1 MSSLGIPPESAEQIA
16 SLLHS
21 NEMISVEDLKSAMV
35 SSEEGE
41 KCLIETL
48 IEFRFTDEVA
58 IANAISGSYDIEFL
72 PELNTE
78 NIDFT
83 TSDILSKKYILENR
97 IIPISVHGHT
107 LDVAISEPSALNQM
121 QSIALLTDKK
131 INPYL
136 VTISQ
141 ISNILDTFVTIDPTS
156 AKAPR
161 TPQVNLKT
169 NSSSKAVQREK
180 AAAQDAKIKSE
191 TKIDPAIAKKARLDK
206 LTQEKAAAEVSKD
219 DADGEQYSAVV
230 VQFIDKNLRKAIKE
244 GVSDIHFE
252 VFKHTA
258 RMRFRLD
265 GVLRE
270 EPGTDKLLYENYS
283 KIITRIKIMSRLD
296 IAERRKAQDGAITL
310 KVGEKEVD
318 FRVSCMPTSFGER
331 VVMRILDT
339 DGIDLSIEK
348 LGFHEDDEKAFLDA
362 IKSPQGMVLVTG
374 PTGSGKS
381 TTLYAALNEINKED
395 INILT
400 AEDPVEFT
408 LDGVGQVHVKPDYGM
423 TFATALRS
431 FLRQD
436 PEVVMVGEIRDQ
448 ETVEIAIKAAL
459 TGHLVLSTLHTND
472 AVSTITR
479 ILNMGVQPYLITSAL
494 TLIVAQR
501 LARKNCTE
509 CLVEDE
515 TVNESQLRSVG
526 FSAEEA
532 TRVTL
537 FHGEGCSNCNETG
550 YKGRKGVYE
559 VLRISDNLIEGILQE
574 KTTPELKKIALEKD
588 DFLNMQELGRTFL
601 KDGSICIEEYKRILI
616 LD

>member
-1 MSSLGIPPESAEQIA
+1 MLSLGIPPESAEQIA

-21 NEMISVEDLKSAMV
+21 NEMISEEDLKSAMV

-48 IEFRFTDEVA
+48 IEYRFTDEKS

-72 PELNTE
+72 PNLDTE

-83 TSDILSKKYILENR
+83 TSDILSKKYIIENR
-97 IIPISVHGHT
+97 IIPISIHGHT

-141 ISNILDTFVTIDPTS
+141 ISNFLATFDSIDPSS

-161 TPQVNLKT
+161 TPKLNSKT
-169 NSSSKAVQREK
+169 NSSSKAIEREK
-180 AAAQDAKIKSE
+180 AVDAKLKSE
-191 TKIDPAIAKKARLDK
+191 TRIDPAIAKKARLDK
-206 LTQEKAAAEVSKD
+206 LTQEKAATEASKEDD
-219 DADGEQYSAVV
+219 DAEQYSAVV
-230 VQFIDKNLRKAIKE
+230 VQFIDKHLKKAIKE

-258 RMRFRLD
+258 RMRLRLD

-270 EPGTDKLLYENYS
+270 EPGTEKILYENYS
-283 KIITRIKIMSRLD
+283 KIITRIKIMARLD

-348 LGFHEDDEKAFLDA
+348 LGFHEDDEKAFIDA

-423 TFATALRS
+423 TFASALRS

-501 LARKNCTE
+501 LARKNCTD

-515 TVNESQLRSVG
+515 GINEIEMGKVG
-526 FSAEEA
+526 FTAEESS
-532 TRVTL
+532 RLTL
-537 FHGEGCSNCNETG
+537 LKGEGCDKCNDTG

-559 VLRISDNLIEGILQE
+559 VLRITDNLIEGILQE

-588 DFLNMQELGRTFL
+588 NFMNMQELGRTFL
-601 KDGSICIEEYKRILI
+601 KDGSISIEEYKRILI

>member
-1 MSSLGIPPESAEQIA
+1 MLSLGIPPESAEQIA

-21 NEMISVEDLKSAMV
+21 NEMISEEDLKSAMV

-48 IEFRFTDEVA
+48 IEYRFTDEKS

-72 PELNTE
+72 PNLDTE

-83 TSDILSKKYILENR
+83 TSDILSKKYIIENR
-97 IIPISVHGHT
+97 IIPISIHGHT

-141 ISNILDTFVTIDPTS
+141 ISNFLATFDSIDPSS

-161 TPQVNLKT
+161 TPKLNSKT
-169 NSSSKAVQREK
+169 NSSSKAIEREK
-180 AAAQDAKIKSE
+180 AVDAKLKSE
-191 TKIDPAIAKKARLDK
+191 TRIDPAIAKKARLDK
-206 LTQEKAAAEVSKD
+206 LTQEKAATEASKEDD
-219 DADGEQYSAVV
+219 DAEQYSAVV
-230 VQFIDKNLRKAIKE
+230 VQFIDKHLKKAIKE

-258 RMRFRLD
+258 RMRLRLD

-270 EPGTDKLLYENYS
+270 EPGTEKILYENYS
-283 KIITRIKIMSRLD
+283 KIITRIKIMARLD

-348 LGFHEDDEKAFLDA
+348 LGFHEDDEKAFIDA

-423 TFATALRS
+423 TFASALRS

-515 TVNESQLRSVG
+515 GINEIEMGKVG
-526 FSAEEA
+526 FTAEESS
-532 TRVTL
+532 RLTL
-537 FHGEGCSNCNETG
+537 LKGEGCDKCNDTG

-559 VLRISDNLIEGILQE
+559 VLRITDNLIEGILQE

-588 DFLNMQELGRTFL
+588 NFMNMQELGRTFL
-601 KDGSICIEEYKRILI
+601 KDGSISIEEYKRILI

>member
-1 MSSLGIPPESAEQIA
+1 MLSLGIPPESAEQIA

-21 NEMISVEDLKSAMV
+21 NEMISEEDLKSAMV

-48 IEFRFTDEVA
+48 IEYRFTDEKS

-72 PELNTE
+72 PSLDTE

-83 TSDILSKKYILENR
+83 TSDILSKKYIIENR
-97 IIPISVHGHT
+97 IIPISIHGHT

-141 ISNILDTFVTIDPTS
+141 ISNFLATFDSIDPSS

-161 TPQVNLKT
+161 TPKLNSKT
-169 NSSSKAVQREK
+169 NSSSKAIEREK
-180 AAAQDAKIKSE
+180 AVDAKLKSE
-191 TKIDPAIAKKARLDK
+191 TRIDPAIAKKARLDK
-206 LTQEKAAAEVSKD
+206 LTQEKAATEASKEDD
-219 DADGEQYSAVV
+219 DAEQYSAVV
-230 VQFIDKNLRKAIKE
+230 VQFIDKHLKKAIKE

-258 RMRFRLD
+258 RMRLRLD

-270 EPGTDKLLYENYS
+270 EPGTEKILYENYS
-283 KIITRIKIMSRLD
+283 KIITRIKIMARLD

-348 LGFHEDDEKAFLDA
+348 LGFHEDDEKAFIDA

-423 TFATALRS
+423 TFASALRS

-515 TVNESQLRSVG
+515 GINEIEMGKVG
-526 FSAEEA
+526 FTAEESS
-532 TRVTL
+532 RLTL
-537 FHGEGCSNCNETG
+537 LKGEGCDKCNDTG

-559 VLRISDNLIEGILQE
+559 VLRITDNLIEGILQE

-588 DFLNMQELGRTFL
+588 NFMNMQELGRTFL
-601 KDGSICIEEYKRILI
+601 KDGSISIEEYKRILI

>member
-1 MSSLGIPPESAEQIA
+1 MPTLGIPPESAEQIA

-21 NEMISVEDLKSAMV
+21 NGLISESDLKSAMI
-35 SSEEGE
+35 SSDEGD

-48 IEFRFTDEVA
+48 IDFRFTDEKS

-72 PELNTE
+72 PNLDTE
-78 NIDFT
+78 NIDFS
-83 TSDILSKKYILENR
+83 TSDILPQKYISENR
-97 IIPISVHGHT
+97 IVPISIHGHT

-131 INPYL
+131 VNPYL

-141 ISNILDTFVTIDPTS
+141 ITEILDTFKTIDPSSASAPRTPKITSKPTTS
-156 AKAPR
+156 AKANGKDR
-161 TPQVNLKT
+161 
-169 NSSSKAVQREK
+169 
-180 AAAQDAKIKSE
+180 AADAKIKSE
-191 TKIDPAIAKKARLDK
+191 TKIDPAIAKKERQDK
-206 LTQEKAAAEVSKD
+206 LTAEKAAAEVSKE
-219 DADGEQYSAVV
+219 DADGEKYSAVV
-230 VQFIDKNLRKAIKE
+230 VQFIDKNLKKAIKE
-244 GVSDIHFE
+244 GVSDVHFE
-252 VFKHTA
+252 TFKHSS

-270 EPGTDKLLYENYS
+270 EPETGKVLHENYT
-283 KIITRIKIMSRLD
+283 KIITRIKIMSKLD

-318 FRVSCMPTSFGER
+318 FRVSVMPTSFGER

-348 LGFHEDDEKAFLDA
+348 LGFHEDDEKAFIDA
-362 IKSPQGMVLVTG
+362 ITSPQGMVLVTG

-381 TTLYAALNEINKED
+381 TTLYAALNKINKED

-408 LDGVGQVHVKPDYGM
+408 LNGVGQVHVKPDYGM
-423 TFATALRS
+423 TFASALRS

-479 ILNMGVQPYLITSAL
+479 ILNMGVQPYLITSSL
-494 TLIVAQR
+494 TLIIAQR
-501 LARKNCTE
+501 LARKNCTD
-509 CLVEDE
+509 CLIEDE
-515 TVNESQLRSVG
+515 NVNESQLRSVG

-532 TRVTL
+532 SRVTL
-537 FHGEGCSNCNETG
+537 FCGKGCDTCNGTG

-559 VLRISDNLIEGILQE
+559 VLRITDNLIEGILQE
-574 KTTPELKKIALEKD
+574 KTTPELKKVALEKD
-588 DFLNMQELGRTFL
+588 NFLNMQEIGRTFL
-601 KDGSICIEEYKRILI
+601 KEGSICIDEYKRILI

>member
-1 MSSLGIPPESAEQIA
+1 MATLGIPSESAEQIA

-21 NEMISVEDLKSAMV
+21 NSLISESDLKSAMV
-35 SSEEGE
+35 SSDEGE

-48 IEFRFTDEVA
+48 IDFRFTDEKT
-58 IANAISGSYDIEFL
+58 IANAISSSYDIEFL
-72 PELNTE
+72 PSLDTE
-78 NIDFT
+78 NIDFS
-83 TSDILSKKYILENR
+83 TSDILPKKYITENR
-97 IIPISVHGHT
+97 IVPISIHGHT

-131 INPYL
+131 VNPYL

-141 ISNILDTFVTIDPTS
+141 ITKILDSFNTIDPSS
-156 AKAPR
+156 ASAPR
-161 TPQVNLKT
+161 TPKPLKI
-169 NSSSKAVQREK
+169 NSSNKAAEKEK
-180 AAAQDAKIKSE
+180 AIAAAKKSE
-191 TKIDPAIAKKARLDK
+191 PQMPTPVAKKAKEPAKAQAAMSDEEVD
-206 LTQEKAAAEVSKD
+206 EK
-219 DADGEQYSAVV
+219 YSAVV
-230 VQFIDKNLRKAIKE
+230 VQFIDTNLKKAIKE
-244 GVSDIHFE
+244 GVSDVHFE
-252 VFKHTA
+252 VFKHSA

-265 GVLRE
+265 GVLME
-270 EPGTDKLLYENYS
+270 EPGTSKVLYDNYS
-283 KIITRIKIMSRLD
+283 KIITRIKIMSKLD

-310 KVGEKEVD
+310 KVDEKEVD

-348 LGFHEDDEKAFLDA
+348 LGFHEDDEKAFIDA
-362 IKSPQGMVLVTG
+362 ISSPQGMVLVTG

-381 TTLYAALNEINKED
+381 TTLYAALNKINKED

-408 LDGVGQVHVKPDYGM
+408 LNGVGQVHVKPDYGM
-423 TFATALRS
+423 TFASALRS

-501 LARKNCTE
+501 LARKNCSE
-509 CLVEDE
+509 CLIEDE
-515 TVNESQLRSVG
+515 DVNESQLRAVG
-526 FSAEEA
+526 FSAEES

-537 FHGEGCSNCNETG
+537 FKGGGCDTCNGTG
-550 YKGRKGVYE
+550 YKGRKGIYE
-559 VLRISDNLIEGILQE
+559 VLRITENLIEGILQE

-588 DFLNMQELGRTFL
+588 KFLNMQEIGRTFL
-601 KDGSICIEEYKRILI
+601 KDGSVSIDEYKRILI

>member
-1 MSSLGIPPESAEQIA
+1 MATLGIPSESAEQIA

-21 NEMISVEDLKSAMV
+21 NSLISESDLKSAMV
-35 SSEEGE
+35 ASEEGE

-48 IEFRFTDEVA
+48 IEYKFTNEKT
-58 IANAISGSYDIEFL
+58 IASAISGSYDIEFL
-72 PELNTE
+72 PELSTD

-83 TSDILSKKYILENR
+83 TSDILPQKYITENR
-97 IIPISVHGHT
+97 IVPISIHGHT

-131 INPYL
+131 VNPYL

-141 ISNILDTFVTIDPTS
+141 ISAILDSFNSIDPSS
-156 AKAPR
+156 ASAPR
-161 TPQVNLKT
+161 TPRLNSKN
-169 NSSSKAVQREK
+169 NSSAKAIAKEK
-180 AAAQDAKIKSE
+180 ATDAKIKSDL
-191 TKIDPAIAKKARLDK
+191 KIDPAIAKKARLDK
-206 LTQEKAAAEVSKD
+206 LNQEKAAAEVSKD

-230 VQFIDKNLRKAIKE
+230 VQFIDKNLKKAIKE
-244 GVSDIHFE
+244 GVSDVHFE
-252 VFKHTA
+252 IFKHSA

-270 EPGTDKLLYENYS
+270 EPGTDKILFENYS

-310 KVGEKEVD
+310 KVDEKEVD

-348 LGFHEDDEKAFLDA
+348 LGFHEDDEKAFIDS
-362 IKSPQGMVLVTG
+362 ISSPQGMVLVTG

-381 TTLYAALNEINKED
+381 TTLYAALNKINKED

-408 LDGVGQVHVKPDYGM
+408 LNGVGQVHVKPDYGM
-423 TFATALRS
+423 TFASALRS

-509 CLVEDE
+509 CLVGDED
-515 TVNESQLRSVG
+515 VNESQLRSVG
-526 FSAEEA
+526 FTAEES
-532 TRVTL
+532 TRINL
-537 FHGEGCSNCNETG
+537 FKGAGCDVCNGSG
-550 YKGRKGVYE
+550 YKGRKGIYE
-559 VLRISDNLIEGILQE
+559 VLRISDNMIEGILQE

-588 DFLNMQELGRTFL
+588 NFLNMQELGRTFL
-601 KDGSICIEEYKRILI
+601 KDGSISIEEYKRILI

>member
-1 MSSLGIPPESAEQIA
+1 MTSLGVPSESADQIA
-16 SLLHS
+16 SLLHANGLVTES
-21 NEMISVEDLKSAMV
+21 DLKSAMV
-35 SSEEGE
+35 SSQEGD

-48 IEFRFTDEVA
+48 IDFRFTDEKA
-58 IANAISGSYDIEFL
+58 IASAISGSYDIEFL
-72 PELNTE
+72 PELDAE
-78 NIDFT
+78 NIDFS
-83 TSDILSKKYILENR
+83 TSDILSQKFITQNR
-97 IIPISVHGHT
+97 IVPISIHGHT

-131 INPYL
+131 VNPYL

-141 ISNILDTFVTIDPTS
+141 ISSILDSFNSIDPSS
-156 AKAPR
+156 ASAPR
-161 TPQVNLKT
+161 TPKLNSKN
-169 NSSSKAVQREK
+169 NSSAKAIEREK
-180 AAAQDAKIKSE
+180 AVDAKIKTE
-191 TKIDPAIAKKARLDK
+191 VKIDPAIAKKARLDK
-206 LTQEKAAAEVSKD
+206 LTEEKAAAEVSKD
-219 DADGEQYSAVV
+219 DADAEQYSAVV
-230 VQFIDKNLRKAIKE
+230 VQFIDKHLKKAIKE

-252 VFKHTA
+252 VFKHSA
-258 RMRFRLD
+258 RMRCRLD

-270 EPGTDKLLYENYS
+270 EPGTEKVLFDNYT

-318 FRVSCMPTSFGER
+318 FRVSVMPTSFGER

-348 LGFHEDDEKAFLDA
+348 LGFNEDDEKAFIDA
-362 IKSPQGMVLVTG
+362 IGSPQGMVLVTG

-381 TTLYAALNEINKED
+381 TTLYAALNKINKED

-408 LDGVGQVHVKPDYGM
+408 LNGVGQVHVKPDYGM
-423 TFATALRS
+423 TFASALRS

-509 CLVEDE
+509 CLIADE
-515 TVNESQLRSVG
+515 SV
-526 FSAEEA
+526 
-532 TRVTL
+532 
-537 FHGEGCSNCNETG
+537 
-550 YKGRKGVYE
+550 
-559 VLRISDNLIEGILQE
+559 
-574 KTTPELKKIALEKD
+574 
-588 DFLNMQELGRTFL
+588 
-601 KDGSICIEEYKRILI
+601 
-616 LD
+616 

>member
-1 MSSLGIPPESAEQIA
+1 MATLGIPSESAEQIA

-21 NEMISVEDLKSAMV
+21 NSLISESDLKSAMV
-35 SSEEGE
+35 SSDEGE

-48 IEFRFTDEVA
+48 IDFRFTDENT
-58 IANAISGSYDIEFL
+58 IASAISSSYDIEFL
-72 PELNTE
+72 PSLDTE
-78 NIDFT
+78 NIDFS
-83 TSDILSKKYILENR
+83 TSDILPKKYITENR
-97 IIPISVHGHT
+97 IVPISIHGHT

-131 INPYL
+131 VNPYL

-141 ISNILDTFVTIDPTS
+141 ITKILDSFNTIDPSS
-156 AKAPR
+156 ASAPR
-161 TPQVNLKT
+161 TPKPLKT
-169 NSSSKAVQREK
+169 NSSNKAAEKEK
-180 AAAQDAKIKSE
+180 AIAAAKKSE
-191 TKIDPAIAKKARLDK
+191 PQIPTPLAKKAK
-206 LTQEKAAAEVSKD
+206 EPAKAKAAMSDEEVDEK
-219 DADGEQYSAVV
+219 YSAVV
-230 VQFIDKNLRKAIKE
+230 VQFIDTNLKKAIKE
-244 GVSDIHFE
+244 GVSDVHFE
-252 VFKHTA
+252 VFKHSA

-265 GVLRE
+265 GVLME
-270 EPGTDKLLYENYS
+270 EPGTSKVLYDNYS
-283 KIITRIKIMSRLD
+283 KIITRIKIMSKLD

-310 KVGEKEVD
+310 KVDEKEVD

-348 LGFHEDDEKAFLDA
+348 LGFHEDDEKAFIDA
-362 IKSPQGMVLVTG
+362 ISSPQGMVLVTG

-381 TTLYAALNEINKED
+381 TTLYAALNKINKED

-408 LDGVGQVHVKPDYGM
+408 LNGVGQVHVKPDYGM
-423 TFATALRS
+423 TFASALRS

-501 LARKNCTE
+501 LARKNCSE
-509 CLVEDE
+509 CLIEDE
-515 TVNESQLRSVG
+515 NVNESQLRAVG
-526 FSAEEA
+526 FSAEES

-537 FHGEGCSNCNETG
+537 FKGGGCDTCNGTG
-550 YKGRKGVYE
+550 YKGRKGIYE
-559 VLRISDNLIEGILQE
+559 VLRITENLIEGILQE

-588 DFLNMQELGRTFL
+588 KFLNMQEIGRTFL
-601 KDGSICIEEYKRILI
+601 KDGSISIDEYKRILI

>member
-1 MSSLGIPPESAEQIA
+1 MPSLGIPPESAEQIA

-21 NEMISVEDLKSAMV
+21 NEMISEEDLKSAMV

-48 IEFRFTDEVA
+48 IEYRFTDEKS

-72 PELNTE
+72 PNLDTE

-83 TSDILSKKYILENR
+83 SSDILSKKYIIENR
-97 IIPISVHGHT
+97 IIPISIHGHT

-141 ISNILDTFVTIDPTS
+141 ISNFLATFDSIDPSS

-161 TPQVNLKT
+161 TPKLNSKT
-169 NSSSKAVQREK
+169 NSSSKAIEREK
-180 AAAQDAKIKSE
+180 AVDAKLKSE
-191 TKIDPAIAKKARLDK
+191 TRIDPAIAKKARLDE
-206 LTQEKAAAEVSKD
+206 LAQVKAAAKASKEDD
-219 DADGEQYSAVV
+219 DAEQYSAVV
-230 VQFIDKNLRKAIKE
+230 VQFIDKHLKKAINE

-258 RMRFRLD
+258 RMRLRLD
-265 GVLRE
+265 GVLSE
-270 EPGTDKLLYENYS
+270 EPGTEKILYENYS
-283 KIITRIKIMSRLD
+283 KIITRIKIMARLD

-348 LGFHEDDEKAFLDA
+348 LGFHEDDEKAFIDA
-362 IKSPQGMVLVTG
+362 IQSPQGMVLVTG

-423 TFATALRS
+423 TFASALRS

-515 TVNESQLRSVG
+515 DVNESQLRAVG
-526 FSAEEA
+526 FSAEES

-537 FHGEGCSNCNETG
+537 FHGKGCDNCNDSG

-559 VLRISDNLIEGILQE
+559 VLRITDNLIEGILQE

-588 DFLNMQELGRTFL
+588 NFMNMQELGRTFL

>member
-1 MSSLGIPPESAEQIA
+1 MATLGIPSESAEQIA

-21 NEMISVEDLKSAMV
+21 NSLISESDLKSAMV
-35 SSEEGE
+35 SSDEGE

-48 IEFRFTDEVA
+48 IDFRFTDEKT
-58 IANAISGSYDIEFL
+58 IADAISSSYDIEYL
-72 PELNTE
+72 PNLDAE
-78 NIDFT
+78 NIDFS
-83 TSDILSKKYILENR
+83 TSDILPKKYITENR
-97 IIPISVHGHT
+97 IVPISIHGHT

-131 INPYL
+131 VNPYL

-141 ISNILDTFVTIDPTS
+141 ISKILDSFNAIDPSS
-156 AKAPR
+156 ASAPR
-161 TPQVNLKT
+161 TPKPLKT
-169 NSSSKAVQREK
+169 NSSNKLAEKEK
-180 AAAQDAKIKSE
+180 AIAA
-191 TKIDPAIAKKARLDK
+191 AKKSAPQIPTPLNNK
-206 LTQEKAAAEVSKD
+206 AKETPKAKAAMSDEE
-219 DADGEQYSAVV
+219 ADEKYSAVV
-230 VQFIDKNLRKAIKE
+230 VQFIDTNLKKAIKE
-244 GVSDIHFE
+244 GVSDVHFE
-252 VFKHTA
+252 VFKHSA

-265 GVLRE
+265 GVLME
-270 EPGTDKLLYENYS
+270 EPGTSKVLYENYS
-283 KIITRIKIMSRLD
+283 KIITRIKIMSKLD

-310 KVGEKEVD
+310 KVDEKEVD

-348 LGFHEDDEKAFLDA
+348 LGFHEDDEKAFIDA
-362 IKSPQGMVLVTG
+362 ISSPQGMVLVTG

-381 TTLYAALNEINKED
+381 TTLYAALNKINKED

-408 LDGVGQVHVKPDYGM
+408 LNGVGQVHVKPDYGM
-423 TFATALRS
+423 TFASALRS

-501 LARKNCTE
+501 LARKNCSE
-509 CLVEDE
+509 CLIEDE
-515 TVNESQLRSVG
+515 DVNESQLRAVG
-526 FSAEEA
+526 FSAEES

-537 FHGEGCSNCNETG
+537 FKGGGCDTCNGTG
-550 YKGRKGVYE
+550 YKGRKGIYE
-559 VLRISDNLIEGILQE
+559 VLRITENLIEGILQE

-588 DFLNMQELGRTFL
+588 KFLNMQEIGRTFL
-601 KDGSICIEEYKRILI
+601 KDGSVSIDEYKRILI

>member
-1 MSSLGIPPESAEQIA
+1 MSSLGIPSESAEQIA
-16 SLLHS
+16 SLLHA
-21 NEMISVEDLKSAMV
+21 NGLISEGDLKSAMV
-35 SSEEGE
+35 SSDEGD

-48 IEFRFTDEVA
+48 IEFRFTDEKT

-72 PELNTE
+72 PNLDTD

-83 TSDILSKKYILENR
+83 TSDILPQKYISENR
-97 IIPISVHGHT
+97 IVPISVHGHT

-131 INPYL
+131 VNPYL

-141 ISNILDTFVTIDPTS
+141 ISTILDTFKTIDPSSASAPRTPKISSKISTS
-156 AKAPR
+156 AKAR
-161 TPQVNLKT
+161 G
-169 NSSSKAVQREK
+169 REK
-180 AAAQDAKIKSE
+180 AADEKISSE
-191 TKIDPAIAKKARLDK
+191 ASKIDPAVAKRDRLAK
-206 LTQEKAAAEVSKD
+206 LAEEKASASVSKEEVD
-219 DADGEQYSAVV
+219 SEKYTAVV
-230 VQFIDKNLRKAIKE
+230 VQFLDTNLKKAIKE
-244 GVSDIHFE
+244 GVSDIHLE
-252 VFKHTA
+252 TFKHSS

-270 EPGTDKLLYENYS
+270 EPETSKILHENYT
-283 KIITRIKIMSRLD
+283 KIITRIKIMSKLD

-318 FRVSCMPTSFGER
+318 FRVSVMPTSFGER

-348 LGFHEDDEKAFLDA
+348 LGFHEDDEKAFIDA
-362 IKSPQGMVLVTG
+362 ITSPQGMVLVTG

-381 TTLYAALNEINKED
+381 TTLYAALNKINKED

-408 LDGVGQVHVKPDYGM
+408 LNGVGQVHVKPDYGM

-479 ILNMGVQPYLITSAL
+479 ILNMGVQPYLITSSL
-494 TLIVAQR
+494 TLIIAQR
-501 LARKNCTE
+501 LARKNCTD

-515 TVNESQLRSVG
+515 NVNESQLRSVG

-537 FHGEGCSNCNETG
+537 FCGKGCDTCNGTG

-559 VLRISDNLIEGILQE
+559 VLRITDNLIEGILQE

-588 DFLNMQELGRTFL
+588 SFLNMQEIGRTFL
-601 KDGSICIEEYKRILI
+601 KEGSIGIDEYKRILI

>member
-1 MSSLGIPPESAEQIA
+1 MATLGIPLESAEQIA

-21 NEMISVEDLKSAMV
+21 NSLISESDLKSAMV
-35 SSEEGE
+35 SSDEGE

-48 IEFRFTDEVA
+48 IDFRFTDEKT
-58 IANAISGSYDIEFL
+58 IANAISSSYDIEFL
-72 PELNTE
+72 PSLDTE
-78 NIDFT
+78 NIDFS
-83 TSDILSKKYILENR
+83 TSDILPKKYITENR
-97 IIPISVHGHT
+97 IVPISIHGHT

-131 INPYL
+131 VNPYL

-141 ISNILDTFVTIDPTS
+141 ITKILDSFNTIDPSS
-156 AKAPR
+156 ASAPR
-161 TPQVNLKT
+161 TPKPLKT
-169 NSSSKAVQREK
+169 NSSNQAAEKEK
-180 AAAQDAKIKSE
+180 AIAAAKKSE
-191 TKIDPAIAKKARLDK
+191 PQIPTPLAKKAK
-206 LTQEKAAAEVSKD
+206 EPAKAKAAMSDEEVDEK
-219 DADGEQYSAVV
+219 YSAVV
-230 VQFIDKNLRKAIKE
+230 VQFIDTNLKKAIKE
-244 GVSDIHFE
+244 GVSDVHFE
-252 VFKHTA
+252 VFKHSA

-265 GVLRE
+265 GVLME
-270 EPGTDKLLYENYS
+270 EPGTSKVLYDNYS
-283 KIITRIKIMSRLD
+283 KIITRIKIMSKLD

-310 KVGEKEVD
+310 KVDEKEVD

-348 LGFHEDDEKAFLDA
+348 LGFHEDDEKAFIDA
-362 IKSPQGMVLVTG
+362 ISSPQGMVLVTG

-381 TTLYAALNEINKED
+381 TTLYAALNKINKED

-408 LDGVGQVHVKPDYGM
+408 LNGVGQVHVKPDYGM
-423 TFATALRS
+423 TFASALRS

-501 LARKNCTE
+501 LARKNCSE
-509 CLVEDE
+509 CLIEDE
-515 TVNESQLRSVG
+515 SVNESQLRSVG
-526 FSAEEA
+526 FSAEES

-537 FHGEGCSNCNETG
+537 FKGGGCDTCNGTG
-550 YKGRKGVYE
+550 YKGRKGIYE
-559 VLRISDNLIEGILQE
+559 VLRITENLIEGILQE

-588 DFLNMQELGRTFL
+588 KFLNMQEIGRTFL
-601 KDGSICIEEYKRILI
+601 KDGSISIDEYKRILI

>member
-1 MSSLGIPPESAEQIA
+1 MATLGIPLESAEQIA

-21 NEMISVEDLKSAMV
+21 NSLISESDLKSAMV
-35 SSEEGE
+35 SSDEGE

-48 IEFRFTDEVA
+48 IDFRFTDEKT
-58 IANAISGSYDIEFL
+58 IANAISSSYDIEFL
-72 PELNTE
+72 PSLDTE
-78 NIDFT
+78 NIDFS
-83 TSDILSKKYILENR
+83 TSDILPKKYITENR
-97 IIPISVHGHT
+97 IVPISIHGHT

-131 INPYL
+131 VNPYL

-141 ISNILDTFVTIDPTS
+141 ITKILDSFNTIDPSS
-156 AKAPR
+156 ASAPR
-161 TPQVNLKT
+161 TPKPLKT
-169 NSSSKAVQREK
+169 NSSNQAAEKEK
-180 AAAQDAKIKSE
+180 AIAAAKKSE
-191 TKIDPAIAKKARLDK
+191 PQIPTPLAKKAK
-206 LTQEKAAAEVSKD
+206 EPAKAKAAMSDEEVDEK
-219 DADGEQYSAVV
+219 YSAVV
-230 VQFIDKNLRKAIKE
+230 VQFIDTNLKKAIKE
-244 GVSDIHFE
+244 GVSDVHFE
-252 VFKHTA
+252 VFKHSA

-265 GVLRE
+265 GVLME
-270 EPGTDKLLYENYS
+270 EPGTSKVLYENYS
-283 KIITRIKIMSRLD
+283 KIITRIKIMSKLD

-310 KVGEKEVD
+310 KVDEKEVD

-348 LGFHEDDEKAFLDA
+348 LGFHEDDEKAFIDA
-362 IKSPQGMVLVTG
+362 ISSPQGMVLVTG

-381 TTLYAALNEINKED
+381 TTLYAALNKINKED

-408 LDGVGQVHVKPDYGM
+408 LNGVGQVHVKPDYGM
-423 TFATALRS
+423 TFASALRS

-501 LARKNCTE
+501 LARKNCSE
-509 CLVEDE
+509 CLIEDE
-515 TVNESQLRSVG
+515 DVNESQLRAVG
-526 FSAEEA
+526 FSAEES

-537 FHGEGCSNCNETG
+537 FKGGGCDTCNGTG
-550 YKGRKGVYE
+550 YKGRKGIYE
-559 VLRISDNLIEGILQE
+559 VLRISENLIEGILQE

-588 DFLNMQELGRTFL
+588 KFLNMQEIGRTFL
-601 KDGSICIEEYKRILI
+601 KDGSVSIDEYKRILI

>member
-1 MSSLGIPPESAEQIA
+1 MATLGIPLESAEQIA

-21 NEMISVEDLKSAMV
+21 NSLISESDLKSAMV
-35 SSEEGE
+35 SSDEGE

-48 IEFRFTDEVA
+48 IDFRFTDEKT
-58 IANAISGSYDIEFL
+58 IANAISSSYDIEFL
-72 PELNTE
+72 PSLDTE
-78 NIDFT
+78 NIDFS
-83 TSDILSKKYILENR
+83 TSDILPKKYITENR
-97 IIPISVHGHT
+97 IVPISIHGHT

-131 INPYL
+131 VNPYL

-141 ISNILDTFVTIDPTS
+141 ITKILDSFNTIDPSS
-156 AKAPR
+156 ASAPR
-161 TPQVNLKT
+161 TPKPLKT
-169 NSSSKAVQREK
+169 NSSNQAAEKEK
-180 AAAQDAKIKSE
+180 AIAAAKKSE
-191 TKIDPAIAKKARLDK
+191 PQILTPLAKKAK
-206 LTQEKAAAEVSKD
+206 EPAKAKAAMSDEEVDEK
-219 DADGEQYSAVV
+219 YSAVV
-230 VQFIDKNLRKAIKE
+230 VQFIDTNLKKAIKE
-244 GVSDIHFE
+244 GVSDVHFE
-252 VFKHTA
+252 VFKHSA

-265 GVLRE
+265 GVLME
-270 EPGTDKLLYENYS
+270 EPGTSKVLYDNYS
-283 KIITRIKIMSRLD
+283 KIITRIKIMSKLD

-310 KVGEKEVD
+310 KVDEKEVD

-348 LGFHEDDEKAFLDA
+348 LGFHEDDEKAFIDA
-362 IKSPQGMVLVTG
+362 ISSPQGMVLVTG

-381 TTLYAALNEINKED
+381 TTLYAALNKINKED

-408 LDGVGQVHVKPDYGM
+408 LNGVGQVHVKPDYGM
-423 TFATALRS
+423 TFASALRS

-501 LARKNCTE
+501 LARKNCSE
-509 CLVEDE
+509 CLIEDE
-515 TVNESQLRSVG
+515 DVNESQLRAVG
-526 FSAEEA
+526 FSAEES

-537 FHGEGCSNCNETG
+537 FKGGGCDTCNGTG
-550 YKGRKGVYE
+550 YKGRKGIYE
-559 VLRISDNLIEGILQE
+559 VLRITENLIEGILQE

-588 DFLNMQELGRTFL
+588 KFLNMQEIGRTFL
-601 KDGSICIEEYKRILI
+601 KDGSVSIDEYKRILI

>member
-1 MSSLGIPPESAEQIA
+1 MLSLGIPTESAEQIA

-21 NEMISVEDLKSAMV
+21 NGLLSESDLKSAMV
-35 SSEEGE
+35 SSEEGD
-41 KCLIETL
+41 KCLVETL
-48 IEFRFTDEVA
+48 IGFRFTDEKT

-72 PELNTE
+72 PDLDTD
-78 NIDFT
+78 NIDFS
-83 TSDILSKKYILENR
+83 TSDILPQKYIIENR
-97 IIPISVHGHT
+97 ILPISVHGHT
-107 LDVAISEPSALNQM
+107 LDVAISEPTALNQM

-131 INPYL
+131 VNPYL

-141 ISNILDTFVTIDPTS
+141 ISTILDSFKSIDPSS
-156 AKAPR
+156 ASAPR
-161 TPQVNLKT
+161 TPRLSSKT
-169 NSSSKAVQREK
+169 NSSAKASGREK
-180 AAAQDAKIKSE
+180 AADDKIKSE
-191 TKIDPAIAKKARLDK
+191 TKIDPVAAKKVRLDK
-206 LTQEKAAAEVSKD
+206 LSEEKAKAEVSKD
-219 DADGEQYSAVV
+219 DADAEQYSAVV
-230 VQFIDKNLRKAIKE
+230 VQFIDKNLKKAIKE
-244 GVSDIHFE
+244 GVSDVHFE
-252 VFKHTA
+252 VFKHSA

-270 EPGTDKLLYENYS
+270 EPGTDKILYDNYS

-348 LGFHEDDEKAFLDA
+348 LGFHEDDEKAFIDS
-362 IKSPQGMVLVTG
+362 ISSPQGMVLVTG

-381 TTLYAALNEINKED
+381 TTLYAALNKINKED

-408 LDGVGQVHVKPDYGM
+408 LNGVGQVHVKPDYGM

-509 CLVEDE
+509 CLIEDE
-515 TVNESQLRSVG
+515 EVNESQLRSVG
-526 FSAEEA
+526 FSVEESS
-532 TRVTL
+532 RVTL
-537 FHGEGCSNCNETG
+537 FKGKGCDVCNGSG
-550 YKGRKGVYE
+550 YKGRKGIYE
-559 VLRISDNLIEGILQE
+559 VLRISDNMIEGILQE

-588 DFLNMQELGRTFL
+588 NFLNMQEIGRTFL
-601 KDGSICIEEYKRILI
+601 KDGSISIEEYKRILI

>member
-1 MSSLGIPPESAEQIA
+1 MATLGIPSESAEQIA

-21 NEMISVEDLKSAMV
+21 NSLISESDLRSAMV
-35 SSEEGE
+35 SSDEGE

-48 IEFRFTDEVA
+48 IDFRFTDEKT
-58 IANAISGSYDIEFL
+58 IASAISSSYDIEFL
-72 PELNTE
+72 PSLDTE
-78 NIDFT
+78 NIDFS
-83 TSDILSKKYILENR
+83 TSDILPKKYITENR
-97 IIPISVHGHT
+97 IVPISIHGHT

-131 INPYL
+131 VNPYL

-141 ISNILDTFVTIDPTS
+141 ITKILDSFNTIDPSS
-156 AKAPR
+156 ASAPR
-161 TPQVNLKT
+161 TPKPLKT
-169 NSSSKAVQREK
+169 NSSNQAAEKEK
-180 AAAQDAKIKSE
+180 AIAAAKKSE
-191 TKIDPAIAKKARLDK
+191 PQIPTPLAKKAK
-206 LTQEKAAAEVSKD
+206 EPAKAKAAMSDEEVDEK
-219 DADGEQYSAVV
+219 YSAVV
-230 VQFIDKNLRKAIKE
+230 VQFIDTNLKKAIKE
-244 GVSDIHFE
+244 GVSDVHFE
-252 VFKHTA
+252 VFKHSA

-265 GVLRE
+265 GVLME
-270 EPGTDKLLYENYS
+270 EPGTSKVLYENYS
-283 KIITRIKIMSRLD
+283 KIITRIKIMSKLD

-310 KVGEKEVD
+310 KVDEKEVD

-348 LGFHEDDEKAFLDA
+348 LGFHEDDEKAFIDA
-362 IKSPQGMVLVTG
+362 ISSPQGMVLVTG

-381 TTLYAALNEINKED
+381 TTLYAALNKINKED

-408 LDGVGQVHVKPDYGM
+408 LNGVGQVHVKPDYGM
-423 TFATALRS
+423 TFASALRS

-501 LARKNCTE
+501 LARKNCSE
-509 CLVEDE
+509 CLIEDE
-515 TVNESQLRSVG
+515 DVNESQLRAVG
-526 FSAEEA
+526 FSAEES

-537 FHGEGCSNCNETG
+537 FKGGGCDTCNGTG
-550 YKGRKGVYE
+550 YKGRKGIYE
-559 VLRISDNLIEGILQE
+559 VLRITENLIEGILQE

-588 DFLNMQELGRTFL
+588 KFLNMQEIGRTFL
-601 KDGSICIEEYKRILI
+601 KDGSVSIDEYKRILI

>member
-1 MSSLGIPPESAEQIA
+1 MPTLGIPPESAEQIA

-21 NEMISVEDLKSAMV
+21 NGLISESDLKSAMI
-35 SSEEGE
+35 SSDEGD

-48 IEFRFTDEVA
+48 IDFRFTDEKS

-72 PELNTE
+72 PNLDTE
-78 NIDFT
+78 NIDFS
-83 TSDILSKKYILENR
+83 TSDILPQKYISENR
-97 IIPISVHGHT
+97 IVPISIHGHT

-131 INPYL
+131 VNPYL

-141 ISNILDTFVTIDPTS
+141 ITEILDTFKTIDPSSASAPRTPKITSKPTTS
-156 AKAPR
+156 AKANGR
-161 TPQVNLKT
+161 D
-169 NSSSKAVQREK
+169 S
-180 AAAQDAKIKSE
+180 AADAKIKSE

-206 LTQEKAAAEVSKD
+206 LTEEKAAAEVSKD

-270 EPGTDKLLYENYS
+270 EPGTEKVLFENYT

-318 FRVSCMPTSFGER
+318 FRVSVMPTSFGER

-348 LGFHEDDEKAFLDA
+348 LGFNEDDEKAFIAA
-362 IKSPQGMVLVTG
+362 IGSPQGMVLVTG

-381 TTLYAALNEINKED
+381 TTLYAALNKINKED

-408 LDGVGQVHVKPDYGM
+408 LNGVGQVHVKPDYGM
-423 TFATALRS
+423 TFASALRS

-509 CLVEDE
+509 CLIGDED
-515 TVNESQLRSVG
+515 VNESQLRSVG
-526 FSAEEA
+526 FTAEES
-532 TRVTL
+532 TRINL
-537 FHGEGCSNCNETG
+537 FKGAGCDVCNNSG
-550 YKGRKGVYE
+550 YKGRKGIYE
-559 VLRISDNLIEGILQE
+559 VLRISDNMIEGILQE

-588 DFLNMQELGRTFL
+588 NFLNMQELGRTFL
-601 KDGSICIEEYKRILI
+601 KDGSISIEEYKRILI

>member
-1 MSSLGIPPESAEQIA
+1 MATLGIPSESAEQIA

-21 NEMISVEDLKSAMV
+21 NSLISESDLKSAMV
-35 SSEEGE
+35 SSDEGE

-48 IEFRFTDEVA
+48 IDFRFTDEKT
-58 IANAISGSYDIEFL
+58 IANAISSSYDIEFL
-72 PELNTE
+72 PSLDTE
-78 NIDFT
+78 NIDFS
-83 TSDILSKKYILENR
+83 TSDILPKKYITENR
-97 IIPISVHGHT
+97 IVPISIHGHT

-131 INPYL
+131 VNPYL

-141 ISNILDTFVTIDPTS
+141 ITKILDSFNTIDPSS
-156 AKAPR
+156 ASAPR
-161 TPQVNLKT
+161 TPKPLKT
-169 NSSSKAVQREK
+169 NSSNKAVEKEK
-180 AAAQDAKIKSE
+180 AIAAGKKSE
-191 TKIDPAIAKKARLDK
+191 PQIPTPVAKKAKEPAKAQAAMSDEEVD
-206 LTQEKAAAEVSKD
+206 EK
-219 DADGEQYSAVV
+219 YSAVV
-230 VQFIDKNLRKAIKE
+230 VQFIDTNLKKAIKE
-244 GVSDIHFE
+244 GVSDVHFE
-252 VFKHTA
+252 VFKHSA

-265 GVLRE
+265 GVLME
-270 EPGTDKLLYENYS
+270 EPGTSKVLYDNYS
-283 KIITRIKIMSRLD
+283 KIITRIKIMSKLD

-310 KVGEKEVD
+310 KVDEKEVD

-348 LGFHEDDEKAFLDA
+348 LGFHEDDEKAFIDA
-362 IKSPQGMVLVTG
+362 ISSPQGMVLVTG

-381 TTLYAALNEINKED
+381 TTLYAALNKINKED

-408 LDGVGQVHVKPDYGM
+408 LNGVGQVHVKPDYGM
-423 TFATALRS
+423 TFASALRS

-501 LARKNCTE
+501 LARKNCSE
-509 CLVEDE
+509 CLIEDE
-515 TVNESQLRSVG
+515 DVNESQLRAVG
-526 FSAEEA
+526 FSAEES

-537 FHGEGCSNCNETG
+537 FKGGGCDTCNGTG
-550 YKGRKGVYE
+550 YKGRKGIYE
-559 VLRISDNLIEGILQE
+559 VLRITENLIEGILQE

-588 DFLNMQELGRTFL
+588 KFLNMQEIGRTFL
-601 KDGSICIEEYKRILI
+601 KDGSVSIDEYKRILI

>member
-1 MSSLGIPPESAEQIA
+1 MATLGIPSESAEQIA

-21 NEMISVEDLKSAMV
+21 NSLISESDLRSAMV
-35 SSEEGE
+35 SSDEGE

-48 IEFRFTDEVA
+48 IDFRFTDEKT
-58 IANAISGSYDIEFL
+58 IASAISSSYDIEFL
-72 PELNTE
+72 PSLDTE
-78 NIDFT
+78 NIDFS
-83 TSDILSKKYILENR
+83 TSDILPKKYITENR
-97 IIPISVHGHT
+97 IVPISIHGHT

-131 INPYL
+131 VNPYL

-141 ISNILDTFVTIDPTS
+141 ITKILDSFNTIDPSS
-156 AKAPR
+156 ASAPR
-161 TPQVNLKT
+161 TPKPLKT
-169 NSSSKAVQREK
+169 NSSNQAAEKEK
-180 AAAQDAKIKSE
+180 AIAAAKKSE
-191 TKIDPAIAKKARLDK
+191 PQMPTPVAKKAKEPAKAQAAMSDEEVD
-206 LTQEKAAAEVSKD
+206 EK
-219 DADGEQYSAVV
+219 YSAVV
-230 VQFIDKNLRKAIKE
+230 VQFIDTNLKKAIKE
-244 GVSDIHFE
+244 GVSDVHFE
-252 VFKHTA
+252 VFKHSA

-265 GVLRE
+265 GVLME
-270 EPGTDKLLYENYS
+270 EPGTSKVLYENYS

-310 KVGEKEVD
+310 KVDEKEVD

-348 LGFHEDDEKAFLDA
+348 LGFHEDDEKAFIDA
-362 IKSPQGMVLVTG
+362 ISSPQGMVLVTG

-381 TTLYAALNEINKED
+381 TTLYAALNKINKED

-408 LDGVGQVHVKPDYGM
+408 LNGVGQVHVKPDYGM
-423 TFATALRS
+423 TFASALRS

-501 LARKNCTE
+501 LARKNCSE
-509 CLVEDE
+509 CLIEDE
-515 TVNESQLRSVG
+515 NVNESQLRAVG
-526 FSAEEA
+526 FSAEES

-537 FHGEGCSNCNETG
+537 FKGGGCDTCNGTG
-550 YKGRKGVYE
+550 YKGRKGIYE
-559 VLRISDNLIEGILQE
+559 VLRITENLIEGILQE

-588 DFLNMQELGRTFL
+588 KFLNMQEIGRTFL
-601 KDGSICIEEYKRILI
+601 KDGSICIDEYKRILI

>member
-1 MSSLGIPPESAEQIA
+1 MLSLGIPPESAEQIA

-21 NEMISVEDLKSAMV
+21 NEMISEDDLKNAMV

-48 IEFRFTDEVA
+48 IEYRFTDEKS
-58 IANAISGSYDIEFL
+58 IASAISGSYDIEFL
-72 PELNTE
+72 PDLDTD

-83 TSDILSKKYILENR
+83 TSDILSKKYITENR
-97 IIPISVHGHT
+97 IIPISIHGHT

-141 ISNILDTFVTIDPTS
+141 ISNFLATFDSIDPSS

-161 TPQVNLKT
+161 TPKLNSKT
-169 NSSSKAVQREK
+169 NSSSKAIEREK
-180 AAAQDAKIKSE
+180 AVDAKLKSE
-191 TKIDPAIAKKARLDK
+191 TRIDPAIAKKARLDE
-206 LTQEKAAAEVSKD
+206 LAQVKAAAKASKEDD
-219 DADGEQYSAVV
+219 DAEQYSAVV
-230 VQFIDKNLRKAIKE
+230 VQFIDKHLKKAIKD

-258 RMRFRLD
+258 RMRLRLD

-270 EPGTDKLLYENYS
+270 EPGTEKILYENYS
-283 KIITRIKIMSRLD
+283 KIITRIKIMARLD

-348 LGFHEDDEKAFLDA
+348 LGFHEDDEKAFIDA
-362 IKSPQGMVLVTG
+362 IQSPQGMVLVTG

-423 TFATALRS
+423 TFASALRS

-501 LARKNCTE
+501 LARKNCTD
-509 CLVEDE
+509 CLVEDAGISE
-515 TVNESQLRSVG
+515 IEMGKVG
-526 FSAEEA
+526 FTAEESS
-532 TRVTL
+532 RLTL
-537 FHGEGCSNCNETG
+537 LKGEGCDKCNDTG

-559 VLRISDNLIEGILQE
+559 VLRITDNLIEGILQE

-588 DFLNMQELGRTFL
+588 NFMNMQELGRTFL
-601 KDGSICIEEYKRILI
+601 KDGSISIEEYKRILI

>member
-1 MSSLGIPPESAEQIA
+1 MATLGIPSESAEQIA

-21 NEMISVEDLKSAMV
+21 NSLISESDLKSAMV
-35 SSEEGE
+35 SSDEGE

-48 IEFRFTDEVA
+48 IDFRFTDEKT
-58 IANAISGSYDIEFL
+58 IASAISSSYDIEFL
-72 PELNTE
+72 PSLDTE
-78 NIDFT
+78 NIDFS
-83 TSDILSKKYILENR
+83 TSDILPKKYITENR
-97 IIPISVHGHT
+97 IVPISIHGHT

-131 INPYL
+131 VNPYL

-141 ISNILDTFVTIDPTS
+141 ITKILDSFNTIDPSS
-156 AKAPR
+156 ASAPR
-161 TPQVNLKT
+161 TPKLLKA
-169 NSSSKAVQREK
+169 NSSNKAAEKEK
-180 AAAQDAKIKSE
+180 AIAAAKKSE
-191 TKIDPAIAKKARLDK
+191 PQMPTPVAKKAKEPAKAQAAMSDEEVD
-206 LTQEKAAAEVSKD
+206 EK
-219 DADGEQYSAVV
+219 YSAVV
-230 VQFIDKNLRKAIKE
+230 VQFIDKNLKKAIKE
-244 GVSDIHFE
+244 GVSDVHFE
-252 VFKHTA
+252 VFKHSA

-265 GVLRE
+265 GVLME
-270 EPGTDKLLYENYS
+270 EPGTSKVLYENYS

-310 KVGEKEVD
+310 KVDEKEVD

-348 LGFHEDDEKAFLDA
+348 LGFHEDDEKAFIDA
-362 IKSPQGMVLVTG
+362 ISSPQGMVLVTG

-381 TTLYAALNEINKED
+381 TTLYAALNKINKED

-408 LDGVGQVHVKPDYGM
+408 LNGVGQVHVKPDYGM
-423 TFATALRS
+423 TFASALRS

-501 LARKNCTE
+501 LARKNCSE
-509 CLVEDE
+509 CLIEDE
-515 TVNESQLRSVG
+515 SVNESQLRSVG
-526 FSAEEA
+526 FSAEES

-537 FHGEGCSNCNETG
+537 FKGGGCDTCNDTG
-550 YKGRKGVYE
+550 YKGRKGIYE
-559 VLRISDNLIEGILQE
+559 VLRITENLIEGILQE

-588 DFLNMQELGRTFL
+588 KFLNMQEIGRTFL
-601 KDGSICIEEYKRILI
+601 KDGSISIDEYKRILI

>member
-1 MSSLGIPPESAEQIA
+1 MATLGIPSESAEQIA

-21 NEMISVEDLKSAMV
+21 NSLISESDLKSAMV
-35 SSEEGE
+35 SSDEGE

-48 IEFRFTDEVA
+48 IDFRFTDEKT
-58 IANAISGSYDIEFL
+58 IASAISSSYDIEFL
-72 PELNTE
+72 PSLDTE
-78 NIDFT
+78 NIDFS
-83 TSDILSKKYILENR
+83 TSDILPKKYITENR
-97 IIPISVHGHT
+97 IVPISIHGHT

-131 INPYL
+131 VNPYL

-141 ISNILDTFVTIDPTS
+141 ITKILDSFNTIDPSS
-156 AKAPR
+156 ASAPR
-161 TPQVNLKT
+161 TPKPLKT
-169 NSSSKAVQREK
+169 NSSNKAAEKEK
-180 AAAQDAKIKSE
+180 AIAAAKKSE
-191 TKIDPAIAKKARLDK
+191 PQMPTPVAKKAK
-206 LTQEKAAAEVSKD
+206 EPAKAKAAMSDEEVDEK
-219 DADGEQYSAVV
+219 YSAVV
-230 VQFIDKNLRKAIKE
+230 VQFIDTNLKKAIKE
-244 GVSDIHFE
+244 GVSDVHFE
-252 VFKHTA
+252 VFKHSA

-265 GVLRE
+265 GVLME
-270 EPGTDKLLYENYS
+270 EPGTSKVLYDNYS
-283 KIITRIKIMSRLD
+283 KIITRIKIMSKLD

-310 KVGEKEVD
+310 KVDEKEVD

-348 LGFHEDDEKAFLDA
+348 LGFHEDDEKAFIDA
-362 IKSPQGMVLVTG
+362 ISSPQGMVLVTG

-381 TTLYAALNEINKED
+381 TTLYAALNKINKED

-408 LDGVGQVHVKPDYGM
+408 LNGVGQVHVKPDYGM
-423 TFATALRS
+423 TFASALRS

-501 LARKNCTE
+501 LARKNCSE
-509 CLVEDE
+509 CLIEDE
-515 TVNESQLRSVG
+515 DVNESQLRAVG
-526 FSAEEA
+526 FSAEES

-537 FHGEGCSNCNETG
+537 FKGGGCDTCNGTG
-550 YKGRKGVYE
+550 YKGRKGIYE
-559 VLRISDNLIEGILQE
+559 VLRITENLIEGILQE

-588 DFLNMQELGRTFL
+588 KFLNMQEIGRTFL
-601 KDGSICIEEYKRILI
+601 KDGSISIDEYKRILI

>member
-1 MSSLGIPPESAEQIA
+1 MATLGIPSESAEQIA

-21 NEMISVEDLKSAMV
+21 NSLISENDLKSAMV
-35 SSEEGE
+35 SSDEGE

-48 IEFRFTDEVA
+48 IDFRFTDEKT
-58 IANAISGSYDIEFL
+58 IATAISSSYDIEFL
-72 PELNTE
+72 PSLDTE
-78 NIDFT
+78 NIDFS
-83 TSDILSKKYILENR
+83 TSDILPKKYITENR
-97 IIPISVHGHT
+97 IVPISIHGHT

-131 INPYL
+131 VNPYL

-141 ISNILDTFVTIDPTS
+141 ITKILDSFNTIDPSS
-156 AKAPR
+156 ASAPR
-161 TPQVNLKT
+161 TPKPLKA
-169 NSSSKAVQREK
+169 NSSNKAAEKEK
-180 AAAQDAKIKSE
+180 AIAAAKKSE
-191 TKIDPAIAKKARLDK
+191 PQMPTPVAKKAKEPAKAQAAMSDEEVD
-206 LTQEKAAAEVSKD
+206 EK
-219 DADGEQYSAVV
+219 YSAVV
-230 VQFIDKNLRKAIKE
+230 VQFIDTNLKKAIKE
-244 GVSDIHFE
+244 GVSDVHFE
-252 VFKHTA
+252 VFKHSA

-265 GVLRE
+265 GVLME
-270 EPGTDKLLYENYS
+270 EPGTSKVLYDNYS
-283 KIITRIKIMSRLD
+283 KIITRIKIMSKLD

-310 KVGEKEVD
+310 KVDEKEVD

-348 LGFHEDDEKAFLDA
+348 LGFHEDDEKAFIDA
-362 IKSPQGMVLVTG
+362 ISSPQGMVLVTG

-381 TTLYAALNEINKED
+381 TTLYAALNKINKED

-408 LDGVGQVHVKPDYGM
+408 LNGVGQVHVKPDYGM
-423 TFATALRS
+423 TFASALRS

-501 LARKNCTE
+501 LARKNCSE
-509 CLVEDE
+509 CLIEDE
-515 TVNESQLRSVG
+515 DVNESQLRAVG
-526 FSAEEA
+526 FSAEES

-537 FHGEGCSNCNETG
+537 FKGGGCDTCNGTG
-550 YKGRKGVYE
+550 YKGRKGIYE
-559 VLRISDNLIEGILQE
+559 VLRITENLIEGILQE

-588 DFLNMQELGRTFL
+588 KFLNMQEIGRTFL
-601 KDGSICIEEYKRILI
+601 KDGSISIDEYKRILI

>member
-1 MSSLGIPPESAEQIA
+1 MLSLGIPPESAEQIA

-21 NEMISVEDLKSAMV
+21 NEMISEEDLKSAMV

-48 IEFRFTDEVA
+48 IEYRFTDEKS

-72 PELNTE
+72 PNLDTE

-83 TSDILSKKYILENR
+83 TSDILSKKYIIENR
-97 IIPISVHGHT
+97 IIPISIHGHT

-141 ISNILDTFVTIDPTS
+141 ISNFLATFDSIDPSS

-161 TPQVNLKT
+161 TPKLNSKT
-169 NSSSKAVQREK
+169 NSSSKAIEREK
-180 AAAQDAKIKSE
+180 AVDAKLKSE
-191 TKIDPAIAKKARLDK
+191 TRIDPAIAKKARLDK
-206 LTQEKAAAEVSKD
+206 LTQEKAATEASKEDD
-219 DADGEQYSAVV
+219 DAEQYSAVV
-230 VQFIDKNLRKAIKE
+230 VQFIDKHLKKAIKE

-258 RMRFRLD
+258 RMRLRLD

-270 EPGTDKLLYENYS
+270 EPGTEKILYENYS
-283 KIITRIKIMSRLD
+283 KIITRIKIMARLD

-348 LGFHEDDEKAFLDA
+348 LGFHEDDEKAFIDA
-362 IKSPQGMVLVTG
+362 IQSPQGMVLVTG

-423 TFATALRS
+423 TFASALRS

-515 TVNESQLRSVG
+515 DVNESQLRAVG
-526 FSAEEA
+526 FSAEES

-537 FHGEGCSNCNETG
+537 FHGKGCDNCNDSG

-559 VLRISDNLIEGILQE
+559 VLRITDNLIEGILQE

-588 DFLNMQELGRTFL
+588 NFMNMQELGRTFL
-601 KDGSICIEEYKRILI
+601 KDGSISIEEYKRILI

>member
-1 MSSLGIPPESAEQIA
+1 MLSLGIPPESAEQIA

-21 NEMISVEDLKSAMV
+21 NEMISEEDLNSAMV

-48 IEFRFTDEVA
+48 IEYRFTDETS

-72 PELNTE
+72 PSLDTE

-83 TSDILSKKYILENR
+83 TSDILSKKYIIENR
-97 IIPISVHGHT
+97 IIPISIHGHT

-141 ISNILDTFVTIDPTS
+141 ISNFLASFDSIDPSS

-161 TPQVNLKT
+161 TPKLNTKT
-169 NSSSKAVQREK
+169 NGSAKAIEREK
-180 AAAQDAKIKSE
+180 VADLRIKSE
-191 TKIDPAIAKKARLDK
+191 TKIDPAIAKKSRLDK
-206 LTQEKAAAEVSKD
+206 LTQEKAAAEASKED
-219 DADGEQYSAVV
+219 DDGEQYSAVV
-230 VQFIDKNLRKAIKE
+230 VQFIDKYLKQAIKD
-244 GVSDIHFE
+244 GVSDVHFE

-270 EPGTDKLLYENYS
+270 EPGTDKILFENYS

-348 LGFHEDDEKAFLDA
+348 LGFHEDDEKAFVDS
-362 IKSPQGMVLVTG
+362 IKSPQGMVLVPG

-423 TFATALRS
+423 TFASALRS

-515 TVNESQLRSVG
+515 SVNESQLRAVG
-526 FSAEEA
+526 FSAEES

-537 FHGEGCSNCNETG
+537 FHGKGCNNCNDTG

-559 VLRISDNLIEGILQE
+559 VLRITDNLIEGILQE

-588 DFLNMQELGRTFL
+588 SFLNMQEIGRTFL

>member
-1 MSSLGIPPESAEQIA
+1 MATLGIPLESAEQIA

-21 NEMISVEDLKSAMV
+21 NSLISESDLKSAMV
-35 SSEEGE
+35 SSDEGE

-48 IEFRFTDEVA
+48 IDFRFTDEKT
-58 IANAISGSYDIEFL
+58 IANAISSSYDIEFL
-72 PELNTE
+72 PSLDTE
-78 NIDFT
+78 NIDFS
-83 TSDILSKKYILENR
+83 TSDILPKKYITENR
-97 IIPISVHGHT
+97 IVPISIHGHT

-131 INPYL
+131 VNPYL

-141 ISNILDTFVTIDPTS
+141 ITKILDSFNTIDPSS
-156 AKAPR
+156 ASAPR
-161 TPQVNLKT
+161 TPKPLKK
-169 NSSSKAVQREK
+169 NSSNKLAEKEK
-180 AAAQDAKIKSE
+180 AIAAAKKSE
-191 TKIDPAIAKKARLDK
+191 PQIPTPLAKKAKEPAKAQAAMSDEEVD
-206 LTQEKAAAEVSKD
+206 EK
-219 DADGEQYSAVV
+219 YSAVV
-230 VQFIDKNLRKAIKE
+230 VQFIDTNLKKAIKE
-244 GVSDIHFE
+244 GVSDVHFE
-252 VFKHTA
+252 VFKHSA

-265 GVLRE
+265 GVLME
-270 EPGTDKLLYENYS
+270 EPGTSKVLYENYS

-310 KVGEKEVD
+310 KVDEKEVD

-348 LGFHEDDEKAFLDA
+348 LGFHEDDEKAFIDA
-362 IKSPQGMVLVTG
+362 ISSPQGMVLVTG

-381 TTLYAALNEINKED
+381 TTLYAALNKINKED

-408 LDGVGQVHVKPDYGM
+408 LNGVGQVHVKPDYGM
-423 TFATALRS
+423 TFASALRS

-501 LARKNCTE
+501 LARKNCSE
-509 CLVEDE
+509 CLIEDE
-515 TVNESQLRSVG
+515 SVNESQLRSVG
-526 FSAEEA
+526 FSAEES

-537 FHGEGCSNCNETG
+537 FKGGGCDTCNGTG
-550 YKGRKGVYE
+550 YKGRKGIYE
-559 VLRISDNLIEGILQE
+559 VLRITENLIEGILQE

-588 DFLNMQELGRTFL
+588 KFLNMQEIGRTFL
-601 KDGSICIEEYKRILI
+601 KDGSVSIDEYKRILI

>member
-1 MSSLGIPPESAEQIA
+1 MSILGIPPESAEQIA
-16 SLLHS
+16 SLLLS
-21 NEMISVEDLKSAMV
+21 NGMINESELNSAFV
-35 SSEEGE
+35 SSQEGE

-48 IEFRFTDEVA
+48 IDFRFTDEKT
-58 IANAISGSYDIEFL
+58 IATAISGSYDIEFL
-72 PELNTE
+72 PELDTS
-78 NIDFT
+78 NIDFS
-83 TSDILSKKYILENR
+83 TSDILSQKYISENR
-97 IIPISVHGHT
+97 IIPISIHGHT

-131 INPYL
+131 VNPYL

-141 ISNILDTFVTIDPTS
+141 ISKILDSFNSIDPSS
-156 AKAPR
+156 ASKPR
-161 TPQVNLKT
+161 TPKLNIKT
-169 NSSSKAVQREK
+169 NNSASS
-180 AAAQDAKIKSE
+180 
-191 TKIDPAIAKKARLDK
+191 IA
-206 LTQEKAAAEVSKD
+206 QEKAIEEKKILPATPITKTKEVKLPPKTKAVLSNDEVDEK
-219 DADGEQYSAVV
+219 YSAVV
-230 VQFIDKNLRKAIKE
+230 VQFIDTNLKKAIKE
-244 GVSDIHFE
+244 GVSDVHFE
-252 VFKHTA
+252 VFKHSA

-270 EPGTDKLLYENYS
+270 EPETSKILFENYS
-283 KIITRIKIMSRLD
+283 KIITRIKIMSKLD

-348 LGFHEDDEKAFLDA
+348 LGFHQDDEKAFIDA
-362 IKSPQGMVLVTG
+362 ISSPQGMVLVTG

-381 TTLYAALNEINKED
+381 TTLYAALNKINKED

-408 LDGVGQVHVKPDYGM
+408 LNGVGQVHVKPDYGM
-423 TFATALRS
+423 TFASALRS

-501 LARKNCTE
+501 LARKNCSA
-509 CLVEDE
+509 CLIEDE
-515 TVNESQLRSVG
+515 DINESQLRAVG
-526 FSAEEA
+526 FTAEESS
-532 TRVTL
+532 RVTL
-537 FHGEGCSNCNETG
+537 FKGKGCATCNKTG
-550 YKGRKGVYE
+550 YKGRKGIYE
-559 VLRISDNLIEGILQE
+559 VLRISENMIEGILQE

-588 DFLNMQELGRTFL
+588 NFLNMQEIARTFL
-601 KDGSICIEEYKRILI
+601 KDGSVSIEEYKRILI

>member
-1 MSSLGIPPESAEQIA
+1 MLSLGVPSESADQIA
-16 SLLHS
+16 SLLHANGLVS
-21 NEMISVEDLKSAMV
+21 ESDLKSAMV
-35 SSEEGE
+35 SSQEGD

-48 IEFRFTDEVA
+48 IDFRFTDEKA
-58 IANAISGSYDIEFL
+58 IASAISGSYDIEFL
-72 PELNTE
+72 PELDAD
-78 NIDFT
+78 NIDFS
-83 TSDILSKKYILENR
+83 TSDILSQKFITQNR
-97 IIPISVHGHT
+97 IVPISIHGHT

-131 INPYL
+131 VNPYL

-141 ISNILDTFVTIDPTS
+141 ISSILDSFNSIDPSSASAPRTPKLNSKTNTS
-156 AKAPR
+156 AKAIE
-161 TPQVNLKT
+161 
-169 NSSSKAVQREK
+169 REK
-180 AAAQDAKIKSE
+180 AVDAKIKTE
-191 TKIDPAIAKKARLDK
+191 TKIDPSIAKKARLDK
-206 LTQEKAAAEVSKD
+206 LTAEKATAEVSKD
-219 DADGEQYSAVV
+219 DADAEQYSAVV
-230 VQFIDKNLRKAIKE
+230 VQFIDKHLKKAIKE
-244 GVSDIHFE
+244 GVSDVHFE
-252 VFKHTA
+252 VFKHSA
-258 RMRFRLD
+258 RMRCRLD

-270 EPGTDKLLYENYS
+270 EPGTEKVLFENYT

-310 KVGEKEVD
+310 KVGDKEVD
-318 FRVSCMPTSFGER
+318 FRVSVMPTSFGER

-348 LGFHEDDEKAFLDA
+348 LGFNEDDEKAFIAA
-362 IKSPQGMVLVTG
+362 IGSPQGMVLVTG

-381 TTLYAALNEINKED
+381 TTLYAALNKINKED

-509 CLVEDE
+509 CLIGDED
-515 TVNESQLRSVG
+515 VNESQLRSVG
-526 FSAEEA
+526 FTAEES
-532 TRVTL
+532 TRINL
-537 FHGEGCSNCNETG
+537 FKGAGCDVCNGSG
-550 YKGRKGVYE
+550 YKGRKGIYE
-559 VLRISDNLIEGILQE
+559 VLRISDNMIEGILQE

-588 DFLNMQELGRTFL
+588 NFLNMQELGRTFL
-601 KDGSICIEEYKRILI
+601 KDGSISIEEYKRILI

>member
-1 MSSLGIPPESAEQIA
+1 MSSLGVPSESADQIA
-16 SLLHS
+16 SLLHANGLV
-21 NEMISVEDLKSAMV
+21 NESDLKSAMV
-35 SSEEGE
+35 SSQEGD

-48 IEFRFTDEVA
+48 IDFRFTDEKA
-58 IANAISGSYDIEFL
+58 IASAISGSYDIEFL
-72 PELNTE
+72 PELDTG
-78 NIDFT
+78 NIDFS
-83 TSDILSKKYILENR
+83 TSDILSQKFITQNR
-97 IIPISVHGHT
+97 IVPISIHGHT

-131 INPYL
+131 VNPYL

-141 ISNILDTFVTIDPTS
+141 ISSILDSFNSIDPSS
-156 AKAPR
+156 ASAPR
-161 TPQVNLKT
+161 TPKLNSKN
-169 NSSSKAVQREK
+169 NSSAKAIEREK
-180 AAAQDAKIKSE
+180 AVDAKIKTE
-191 TKIDPAIAKKARLDK
+191 VKIDPAIAKKARLDK
-206 LTQEKAAAEVSKD
+206 LTEEKAAAEVSKD
-219 DADGEQYSAVV
+219 DADAEQYSAVV
-230 VQFIDKNLRKAIKE
+230 VQFIDKHLKKAIKE

-252 VFKHTA
+252 VFKHSA
-258 RMRFRLD
+258 RMRCRLD

-270 EPGTDKLLYENYS
+270 EPGTEKVLFDNYT

-318 FRVSCMPTSFGER
+318 FRVSVMPTSFGER

-348 LGFHEDDEKAFLDA
+348 LGFNEDDEKAFIDA
-362 IKSPQGMVLVTG
+362 IGSPQGMVLVTG

-381 TTLYAALNEINKED
+381 TTLYAALNKINKED

-408 LDGVGQVHVKPDYGM
+408 LNGVGQVHVKPDYGM
-423 TFATALRS
+423 TFASALRS

-459 TGHLVLSTLHTND
+459 TGYLVLSTLHTND

-509 CLVEDE
+509 CLIADE
-515 TVNESQLRSVG
+515 NVNESQLRSVG
-526 FSAEEA
+526 FTAEEA
-532 TRVTL
+532 TRVAL
-537 FHGEGCSNCNETG
+537 FKGAGCDVCNGSG
-550 YKGRKGVYE
+550 YKGRKGIYE
-559 VLRISDNLIEGILQE
+559 VLRISDNMIEGILQE

-588 DFLNMQELGRTFL
+588 NFLNMQELGRTFL
-601 KDGSICIEEYKRILI
+601 KDGSISIEEYKRILI

>member
-1 MSSLGIPPESAEQIA
+1 MATLGIPSESAEQIA

-21 NEMISVEDLKSAMV
+21 NSLISESDLKSAMV
-35 SSEEGE
+35 SSDEGE

-48 IEFRFTDEVA
+48 IDFRFTDEKT
-58 IANAISGSYDIEFL
+58 IASAISSSYDIEFL
-72 PELNTE
+72 PSLDTE
-78 NIDFT
+78 NIDFS
-83 TSDILSKKYILENR
+83 TSDILPKKYITENR
-97 IIPISVHGHT
+97 IVPISIHGHT

-131 INPYL
+131 VNPYL

-141 ISNILDTFVTIDPTS
+141 ITKILDSFNTIDPSS
-156 AKAPR
+156 ASAPR
-161 TPQVNLKT
+161 TPKPLKA
-169 NSSSKAVQREK
+169 NSSNKAAEKEK
-180 AAAQDAKIKSE
+180 AIAAAKKSE
-191 TKIDPAIAKKARLDK
+191 PQMPTPVAKKAKEPAKAQAAMSDEEVD
-206 LTQEKAAAEVSKD
+206 EK
-219 DADGEQYSAVV
+219 YSAVV
-230 VQFIDKNLRKAIKE
+230 VQFIDTNLKKAIKE
-244 GVSDIHFE
+244 GVSDVHFE
-252 VFKHTA
+252 VFKHSA

-265 GVLRE
+265 GVLME
-270 EPGTDKLLYENYS
+270 EPGTSKVLYDNYS
-283 KIITRIKIMSRLD
+283 KIITRIKIMSKLD

-310 KVGEKEVD
+310 KVDEKEVD

-348 LGFHEDDEKAFLDA
+348 LGFHEDDEKAFIDA
-362 IKSPQGMVLVTG
+362 ISSPQGMVLVTG

-381 TTLYAALNEINKED
+381 TTLYAALNKINKED

-408 LDGVGQVHVKPDYGM
+408 LNGVGQVHVKPDYGM
-423 TFATALRS
+423 TFASALRS

-501 LARKNCTE
+501 LARKNCSE
-509 CLVEDE
+509 CLIEDE
-515 TVNESQLRSVG
+515 SVNESQLRSVG
-526 FSAEEA
+526 FSAEES

-537 FHGEGCSNCNETG
+537 FKGGGCDTCNGTG
-550 YKGRKGVYE
+550 YKGRKGIYE
-559 VLRISDNLIEGILQE
+559 VLRITENLIEGILQE

-588 DFLNMQELGRTFL
+588 KFLNMQEIGRTFL
-601 KDGSICIEEYKRILI
+601 KDGSISIDEYKRILI

>member
-1 MSSLGIPPESAEQIA
+1 MLSLGIPPESAEQIA

-21 NEMISVEDLKSAMV
+21 NEMISEEDLKSAMV

-48 IEFRFTDEVA
+48 IEYRFTDEKS

-72 PELNTE
+72 PSLDTE

-83 TSDILSKKYILENR
+83 TSDILSKKYIIENR
-97 IIPISVHGHT
+97 IIPISIHGHT

-141 ISNILDTFVTIDPTS
+141 ISNFLATFDSIDPSS

-161 TPQVNLKT
+161 TPKLNSKT
-169 NSSSKAVQREK
+169 NSSSKAIEREK
-180 AAAQDAKIKSE
+180 AVDAKLKSE
-191 TKIDPAIAKKARLDK
+191 TRIDPAIAKKARLDK
-206 LTQEKAAAEVSKD
+206 LTQDKAATEASKEDD
-219 DADGEQYSAVV
+219 DAEQYSAVV
-230 VQFIDKNLRKAIKE
+230 VQFIDKHLKKAIKE

-258 RMRFRLD
+258 RMRLRLD

-270 EPGTDKLLYENYS
+270 EPGTEKILYENYS
-283 KIITRIKIMSRLD
+283 KIITRIKIMARLD

-348 LGFHEDDEKAFLDA
+348 LGFHEDDEKAFIDA

-423 TFATALRS
+423 TFASALRS

-515 TVNESQLRSVG
+515 DVNESQLRAVG
-526 FSAEEA
+526 FSAEES

-537 FHGEGCSNCNETG
+537 FHGKGCDNCNDSG

-559 VLRISDNLIEGILQE
+559 VLRITDNLIEGILQE

-588 DFLNMQELGRTFL
+588 NFMNMQELGRTFL
-601 KDGSICIEEYKRILI
+601 KDGSISIEEYKRILI

>member
-1 MSSLGIPPESAEQIA
+1 MATLGIPSESAEQIA

-21 NEMISVEDLKSAMV
+21 NSLISEADLKSAMV

-48 IEFRFTDEVA
+48 IDFRFTDENT
-58 IANAISGSYDIEFL
+58 IANAISSSYDIEFL
-72 PELNTE
+72 PNLDTD
-78 NIDFT
+78 NIDYS
-83 TSDILSKKYILENR
+83 TSDILPKKYISENR
-97 IIPISVHGHT
+97 IVPISVHGHT

-141 ISNILDTFVTIDPTS
+141 ISQILDSFNTIDPSS
-156 AKAPR
+156 ASAPR
-161 TPQVNLKT
+161 TPKALKT
-169 NSSSKAVQREK
+169 NSSNKQAQKEK
-180 AAAQDAKIKSE
+180 AIEAKKVSDAKIPTPIVKKEKESS
-191 TKIDPAIAKKARLDK
+191 KAKTVSNEDED
-206 LTQEKAAAEVSKD
+206 EK
-219 DADGEQYSAVV
+219 YSAVV
-230 VQFIDKNLRKAIKE
+230 VQFIDTNLKKAIRE
-244 GVSDIHFE
+244 GVSDVHFE
-252 VFKHTA
+252 VFKHSA

-265 GVLRE
+265 GVLME
-270 EPGTDKLLYENYS
+270 EPGTSKVLFENYS
-283 KIITRIKIMSRLD
+283 KIITRIKIMSKLD

-310 KVGEKEVD
+310 KVDEKEVD

-348 LGFHEDDEKAFLDA
+348 LGFHEDDEKAFIDA
-362 IKSPQGMVLVTG
+362 ISSPQGMVLVTG

-381 TTLYAALNEINKED
+381 TTLYAALNKINKED

-408 LDGVGQVHVKPDYGM
+408 LNGVGQVHVKPDYGM
-423 TFATALRS
+423 TFASALRS

-501 LARKNCTE
+501 LARKNCSE

-515 TVNESQLRSVG
+515 SINESQLRSVG
-526 FSAEEA
+526 FSAEES

-537 FHGEGCSNCNETG
+537 FKGSGCDNCNNTG
-550 YKGRKGVYE
+550 YKGRKGIYE
-559 VLRISDNLIEGILQE
+559 VLRITENLIEGILQE
-574 KTTPELKKIALEKD
+574 KTTPELKKIALEEDK
-588 DFLNMQELGRTFL
+588 FLNMQEIGRTFL
-601 KDGSICIEEYKRILI
+601 KDGSISIDEYKRILI

>member
-1 MSSLGIPPESAEQIA
+1 MATLGIPSESAEQIA

-21 NEMISVEDLKSAMV
+21 NSLISESDLRSAMV
-35 SSEEGE
+35 SSDEGE

-48 IEFRFTDEVA
+48 IDFRFTDEKT
-58 IANAISGSYDIEFL
+58 IASAISSSYDIEFL
-72 PELNTE
+72 PSLDTE
-78 NIDFT
+78 NIDFS
-83 TSDILSKKYILENR
+83 TSDILPKKYITENR
-97 IIPISVHGHT
+97 IVPISIHGHT

-131 INPYL
+131 VNPYL

-141 ISNILDTFVTIDPTS
+141 ITKILDSFNTIDPSS
-156 AKAPR
+156 ASAPR
-161 TPQVNLKT
+161 TPKPLKT
-169 NSSSKAVQREK
+169 NSSNKAAEKEK
-180 AAAQDAKIKSE
+180 AIAATKKSE
-191 TKIDPAIAKKARLDK
+191 PQMPTPVAKKAKEPAKAQAAMSDEEAD
-206 LTQEKAAAEVSKD
+206 EK
-219 DADGEQYSAVV
+219 YSAVV
-230 VQFIDKNLRKAIKE
+230 VQFIDTNLKKAIKE
-244 GVSDIHFE
+244 GVSDVHFE
-252 VFKHTA
+252 VFKHSA

-265 GVLRE
+265 GVLME
-270 EPGTDKLLYENYS
+270 EPGTSKVLYDNYS
-283 KIITRIKIMSRLD
+283 KIITRIKIMSKLD

-310 KVGEKEVD
+310 KVDEKEVD

-348 LGFHEDDEKAFLDA
+348 LGFHEDDEKAFIDA
-362 IKSPQGMVLVTG
+362 ISSPQGMVLVTG

-381 TTLYAALNEINKED
+381 TTLYAALNKINKED

-408 LDGVGQVHVKPDYGM
+408 LNGVGQVHVKPDYGM
-423 TFATALRS
+423 TFASALRS

-501 LARKNCTE
+501 LARKNCSE
-509 CLVEDE
+509 CLIEDE
-515 TVNESQLRSVG
+515 NVNESQLRAVG
-526 FSAEEA
+526 FSAEES

-537 FHGEGCSNCNETG
+537 FKGGGCDTCNGTG
-550 YKGRKGVYE
+550 YKGRKGIYE
-559 VLRISDNLIEGILQE
+559 VLRITENLIEGILQE

-588 DFLNMQELGRTFL
+588 KFLNMQEIGRTFL
-601 KDGSICIEEYKRILI
+601 KDGSISIDEYKRILI